1 MMPDEME
8 AEKNRKIILAQAD
21 EIDIL
26 KNNIKELQEQLNAAH
41 RRIASLNEDWADLRD
56 KLDSANKHNKSLTQS
71 LSNAYDD
78 ISGLIKED
86 LECR

>member
-21 EIDIL
+21 EIEIL
-26 KNNIKELQEQLNAAH
+26 KRNVRELQEQLN
-41 RRIASLNEDWADLRD
+41 
-56 KLDSANKHNKSLTQS
+56 SAQRHNKNLTQS